1 MAVAC
6 NIEYVARSCIN
17 SNGLLLSLV
26 VRLQLI
32 DGNELISSVD
42 GTITQGRENTGAL
55 G

>member
-1 MAVAC
+1 MVVAC
-6 NIEYVARSCIN
+6 KIEYVARSWID
-17 SNGLLLSLV
+17 SSGLLLSPV

-32 DGNELISSVD
+32 DGNELLSSID